1 MRHPV
6 IAFVYTDASSMTEHG
21 FRRLALALT
30 GAVEGAHMAHPDFRV
45 GGRIF
50 ATLKQDGRTGMAV
63 LTPEQQRE
71 FIEDHPG
78 VFEPESGAWGR
89 QGCTRIHLRDAGDD
103 AVGHA
108 LTLAWQLAQAKGP
121 SRPPKGTKKK
131 KASR

>member
-1 MRHPV
+1 M
-6 IAFVYTDASSMTEHG
+6 TDDA

-30 GAVEGAHMAHPDFRV
+30 GAVEGSHMAHPDFRV

-50 ATLKQDGRTGMAV
+50 ATLKQDRRTGMAV

-71 FIEDHPG
+71 FVATHPG

-89 QGCTRIHLRDAGDD
+89 QGCTRIHLGNADEEM
-103 AVGHA
+103 VGQA
-108 LTLAWQLAQAKGP
+108 LTLAWQQAGVKGP
-121 SRPPKGTKKK
+121 TGNATGKKK